1 MERDLMEFIRD
12 VIQDSR
18 RDSVIDDRYDT
29 IINYLLNGAELT
41 YDKNELRQD
50 DYDVM
55 RIVKILEPRK
65 YFDKLE
71 QLQKEEEK
79 RKQDVE

>member
-1 MERDLMEFIRD
+1 MERGLMEFIRD

-18 RDSVIDDRYDT
+18 YDSVINDRYDT
-29 IINYLLNGAELT
+29 IINYLLNGADLT

-50 DYDVM
+50 SYDVM
-55 RIVKILEPRK
+55 KIVKILEPRK

>member
-18 RDSVIDDRYDT
+18 CDSVINYRYDT
-29 IINYLLNGAELT
+29 IISYLLNGADLT

-50 DYDVM
+50 AYDVM
-55 RIVKILEPRK
+55 KVVKVLEPRR

>member
-1 MERDLMEFIRD
+1 MERDLMKFIRD

-18 RDSVIDDRYDT
+18 YDSVINYRYDT
-29 IINYLLNGAELT
+29 IISYLLNGADLT

-50 DYDVM
+50 AYDVM
-55 RIVKILEPRK
+55 KVVKVLEPRR

>member
-1 MERDLMEFIRD
+1 MERDLMEFIRE

-18 RDSVIDDRYDT
+18 CDIVINDRYDT
-29 IINYLLNGAELT
+29 IINYLLNGADLT

-50 DYDVM
+50 SYDVM
-55 RIVKILEPRK
+55 KIVKILEPRK
-65 YFDKLE
+65 YFNKLE

>member
-18 RDSVIDDRYDT
+18 YDSVINDRYDT

-50 DYDVM
+50 SYDVM
-55 RIVKILEPRK
+55 KIVKILEPRK